1 MINKNNMEQIDIRKE
16 LDIIIKQANAY
27 IDYLN
32 TETTYSEFGDRFL
45 RLSVESDLN
54 PDIDSL
60 KAYLWSKQKSDG
72 EDFLQSIL
80 DFESIMKLIDGQGT
94 QINNEIYRN
103 CKEYWDQAQNNLK
116 ARNSNNYLA

>member
-1 MINKNNMEQIDIRKE
+1 MEQIDIRKE